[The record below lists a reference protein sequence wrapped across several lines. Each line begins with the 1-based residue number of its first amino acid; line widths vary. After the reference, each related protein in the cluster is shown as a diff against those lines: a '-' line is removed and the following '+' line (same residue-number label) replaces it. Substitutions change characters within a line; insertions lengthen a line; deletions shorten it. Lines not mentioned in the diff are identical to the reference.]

1 MTKIVYHTLRHQ
13 TSIEVARNWI
23 LSSNFSD
30 VTANSEHSFKMWLR
44 LRKNSK
50 PQSAI
55 NIYIYIK
62 MEAFTDKVKE
72 TFGWLLP
79 FHPGWSHCNYVI
91 NLLSPGTFG
100 INGVLKRCV
109 IEVKSPVRMQ
119 ENDRRILEEIGKEEW
134 NTHWERERDLRW
146 IMNHIRH
153 PLTLLELDKCLPYKI
168 LTTLKALTW
177 IIYTNLEKLRT
188 DGYTRMTSEQD

>member
-1 MTKIVYHTLRHQ
+1 
-13 TSIEVARNWI
+13 
-23 LSSNFSD
+23 
-30 VTANSEHSFKMWLR
+30 
-44 LRKNSK
+44 
-50 PQSAI
+50 
-55 NIYIYIK
+55 

-109 IEVKSPVRMQ
+109 IKVKSPVRMQ

-134 NTHWERERDLRW
+134 NTHWERERSEVNNESYTTSTHTTRIRQMPPIQDL
-146 IMNHIRH
+146 NYV
-153 PLTLLELDKCLPYKI
+153 ESS
-168 LTTLKALTW
+168 
-177 IIYTNLEKLRT
+177 NLNYLH
-188 DGYTRMTSEQD
+188 